1 MLCFIFKTSTKLH
14 HIQIKIYERRENLL
28 FHSCNVHK
36 LKQSAMERKRGNFLL
51 VKKLAERETNELL
64 SKILG
69 KDKEK
74 YVLNEG
80 A

>member
-1 MLCFIFKTSTKLH
+1 
-14 HIQIKIYERRENLL
+14 
-28 FHSCNVHK
+28 
-36 LKQSAMERKRGNFLL
+36 MERKRGNFLL

-74 YVLNEG
+74 YVLNENSILDTG
-80 A
+80 LIETGQLIYGN